1 MKLLPLWTKSAAF
14 EFKILQ
20 CSLALMRL
28 IFRGRGLAVALKTL
42 ALSPEVFTQTHTQT
56 HTHLRYSL
64 PLLPLRGVISL
75 R

>member
-28 IFRGRGLAVALKTL
+28 IFHGRGLAVALKTL
-42 ALSPEVFTQTHTQT
+42 ALSPEVFTQTHT
-56 HTHLRYSL
+56 HLRYSL
-64 PLLPLRGVISL
+64 PPLPLRGVISL